1 MIRGLRWDQVKVFC
15 GPNKLG
21 PPNNMTD
28 SWDPVGSPDSI
39 SLLGLEESLL
49 GGQSFSW
56 SYLGDEKWVG
66 VIRRSV
72 VHLCWENG
80 QLYWCA
86 NGPVPLSKK
95 EIEDYLWLD
104 DSYREAVDAL
114 PWRSDQ
120 SLDQAIKKFFGLR
133 VLRQPIDETLLV
145 FLLSSAKSIP
155 QIKQIRHRIH
165 LNFGEDLGEG
175 RFAFPGWERL
185 SKLSETDARNLGM
198 GYRAKY
204 LVGVAQFLCQR
215 HGWLEEVSGSN
226 YKKAR
231 SSLME
236 LPGVG
241 PKVADCVLLFG
252 AGKSQAF
259 PIDTWIFQA
268 LERQYGMKGWTMKQ
282 MQEFAGIHF
291 GHYAGLAQQ
300 FLFSFQRSVG
310 QTKSA
315 KKESKSDNELSN

>member
-1 MIRGLRWDQVKVFC
+1 M
-15 GPNKLG
+15 
-21 PPNNMTD
+21 
-28 SWDPVGSPDSI
+28 
-39 SLLGLEESLL
+39 
-49 GGQSFSW
+49 
-56 SYLGDEKWVG
+56 
-66 VIRRSV
+66 
-72 VHLCWENG
+72 CWENG

-120 SLDQAIKKFFGLR
+120 SLDQAIKKFSGLR

-155 QIKQIRHRIH
+155 QIKQLRHRIH

>member
-56 SYLGDEKWVG
+56 SYLGDKKWVG

-120 SLDQAIKKFFGLR
+120 SLDQAIKKFSGLR

-155 QIKQIRHRIH
+155 QIKQLRHRIH

-226 YKKAR
+226 YKRSPIFTYGTSWRGTQGGGLRTFIRCRKKPSVSHRHLDFPSFRKTVRYERMDYETNAR
-231 SSLME
+231 ICRNSFWSLRRTCSTIP
-236 LPGVG
+236 LLF
-241 PKVADCVLLFG
+241 PKVSRADE
-252 AGKSQAF
+252 
-259 PIDTWIFQA
+259 I
-268 LERQYGMKGWTMKQ
+268 
-282 MQEFAGIHF
+282 
-291 GHYAGLAQQ
+291 
-300 FLFSFQRSVG
+300 G
-310 QTKSA
+310 QKRI
-315 KKESKSDNELSN
+315 KK

>member
-1 MIRGLRWDQVKVFC
+1 MIRGFRWDQVRAFC

-21 PPNNMTD
+21 LPNVMTACWE
-28 SWDPVGSPDSI
+28 SIGSPDSI

-72 VHLCWENG
+72 VHLRWENG

-86 NGPVPLSKK
+86 SGPVPLSKK

-120 SLDQAIKKFFGLR
+120 FLDQAIKKFSGLR
-133 VLRQPIDETLLV
+133 ILRQPIDEMLLV

-175 RFAFPGWERL
+175 MFAFPGWERL
-185 SKLSETDARNLGM
+185 SKLSEIDARKLGM

-204 LVGVAQFLCQR
+204 LVGVAQFLYQR
-215 HGWLEEVSGSN
+215 HGWLEEVSELK

-259 PIDTWIFQA
+259 PIDTWILQT
-268 LERQYGMKGWTMKQ
+268 LERQYGMKGWTMQQ
-282 MQEFAGIHF
+282 MQKFAEIHF
-291 GHYAGLAQQ
+291 GHHAGLAQQ

-310 QTKSA
+310 QIKSA
-315 KKESKSDNELSN
+315 VKE

>member
-28 SWDPVGSPDSI
+28 FWDPVGSPDSI

-56 SYLGDEKWVG
+56 SYLGDKKWVG

-120 SLDQAIKKFFGLR
+120 SLDQAIKKFSGLR

-155 QIKQIRHRIH
+155 QIKQLRHRIH

-175 RFAFPGWERL
+175 LFAFPGWERL
-185 SKLSETDARNLGM
+185 SKLSETEARKLGM

-204 LVGVAQFLCQR
+204 LVGVAQFICQR
-215 HGWLEEVSGSN
+215 QGWLEEVSGLK
-226 YKKAR
+226 YKEAR
-231 SSLME
+231 SCLME

-259 PIDTWIFQA
+259 PIDTWILQA
-268 LERQYGMKGWTMKQ
+268 LERQYGMKGWTMQQ

-291 GHYAGLAQQ
+291 GQHAGLAQQ

-310 QTKSA
+310 QTKSG
-315 KKESKSDNELSN
+315 KKE

>member
-1 MIRGLRWDQVKVFC
+1 
-15 GPNKLG
+15 
-21 PPNNMTD
+21 MTAF
-28 SWDPVGSPDSI
+28 WDPVGSPDSI

-56 SYLGDEKWVG
+56 SCLGDEKWVG

-72 VHLCWENG
+72 VHLRWENG

-104 DSYREAVDAL
+104 DSYRKAVDAL

-120 SLDQAIKKFFGLR
+120 SLDQAIKKFSGLR

-155 QIKQIRHRIH
+155 QIKQLRHRIH

-175 RFAFPGWERL
+175 LFAFPGWERL
-185 SKLSETDARNLGM
+185 SKLSETEARKLGM

-204 LVGVAQFLCQR
+204 LVGVAQYICQR
-215 HGWLEEVSGSN
+215 QGWLEEVSELK
-226 YKKAR
+226 YKEAR
-231 SSLME
+231 SCLLE

-259 PIDTWIFQA
+259 PIDTWILQA
-268 LERQYGMKGWTMKQ
+268 LERQYGMKGWTMQQ

-291 GHYAGLAQQ
+291 GQHAGLAQQ

>member
-1 MIRGLRWDQVKVFC
+1 
-15 GPNKLG
+15 
-21 PPNNMTD
+21 MTACWE
-28 SWDPVGSPDSI
+28 SIGSPDSI

-72 VHLCWENG
+72 VHLRWENG

-86 NGPVPLSKK
+86 SGPVPLSKK

-120 SLDQAIKKFFGLR
+120 SLDQAIKKFSGLR

-155 QIKQIRHRIH
+155 QIKQLRHRIH

-175 RFAFPGWERL
+175 FVRFSRL
-185 SKLSETDARNLGM
+185 G
-198 GYRAKY
+198 
-204 LVGVAQFLCQR
+204 
-215 HGWLEEVSGSN
+215 
-226 YKKAR
+226 KA
-231 SSLME
+231 E
-236 LPGVG
+236 
-241 PKVADCVLLFG
+241 
-252 AGKSQAF
+252 
-259 PIDTWIFQA
+259 
-268 LERQYGMKGWTMKQ
+268 
-282 MQEFAGIHF
+282 
-291 GHYAGLAQQ
+291 
-300 FLFSFQRSVG
+300 
-310 QTKSA
+310 
-315 KKESKSDNELSN
+315 

>member
-1 MIRGLRWDQVKVFC
+1 MVRGPRLDQVKAFC

-21 PPNNMTD
+21 PPNNMTAN
-28 SWDPVGSPDSI
+28 WDPVGSPDSI
-39 SLLGLEESLL
+39 SLLGLKESLL

-56 SYLGDEKWVG
+56 SYLGDNKWVG

-72 VHLCWENG
+72 VHLRWENG

-86 NGPVPLSKK
+86 TGPVPLSKK

-104 DSYREAVDAL
+104 DSYCEAVDAL
-114 PWRSDQ
+114 PWRSDK
-120 SLDQAIKKFFGLR
+120 SLDQAIKKFSGLR
-133 VLRQPIDETLLV
+133 VLRQPTDETLLV

-175 RFAFPGWERL
+175 MFAFPGWERL

-215 HGWLEEVSGSN
+215 HGWLEEVSGSK

-259 PIDTWIFQA
+259 PIDTWILQA
-268 LERQYGMKGWTMKQ
+268 LERQYGMKGWTMQQ

-291 GHYAGLAQQ
+291 GHHAGLAQQ

-315 KKESKSDNELSN
+315 NKEGKATPS

>member
-1 MIRGLRWDQVKVFC
+1 MIRGFRWDQVRAFC

-21 PPNNMTD
+21 LPNVMTACWE
-28 SWDPVGSPDSI
+28 SIGSPDSI

-56 SYLGDEKWVG
+56 SCLGDKKWVG

-72 VHLCWENG
+72 VHLRWENG

-86 NGPVPLSKK
+86 SGPVPLSKK

-120 SLDQAIKKFFGLR
+120 PLDQAIKKFSGLR

-155 QIKQIRHRIH
+155 QIKQLRHRIH

-175 RFAFPGWERL
+175 LFAFPGWERL
-185 SKLSETDARNLGM
+185 SKLSETEARKLGM

-204 LVGVAQFLCQR
+204 LVGVAQFICQR
-215 HGWLEEVSGSN
+215 QGWLEEVSGLK
-226 YKKAR
+226 YKEAR
-231 SSLME
+231 SCLME

-259 PIDTWIFQA
+259 PIDTWILQA
-268 LERQYGMKGWTMKQ
+268 LERQYGMKGWTMQQ

-291 GHYAGLAQQ
+291 GQHAGLAQQ

-315 KKESKSDNELSN
+315 KKE